1 MYRPRNA
8 IFAQPSFIFTSILR
22 LLLVILISQI
32 TISGLFAQSV
42 FHSEIVELAKAT
54 NSKFPFGVASGDPG
68 PDRVVLWTKV
78 FTENLAEAI
87 DVNWVIATDTTLKNV
102 VGGGSLAADS
112 SSAFTIQVDQQGL
125 QPATTYFYCFFSAT
139 DSSAI
144 GRTRTASAN
153 GESLRFI
160 VASCANYQMGYF
172 NAYGHIAKQ
181 TNIDAVLFLGDY
193 IYEYGTRSNA
203 IRPHIPSHEILT
215 LEDYRSRYAQ
225 YRLDSNLQEAH
236 RLHPFITIWDDH
248 EFANDSYQAGAQN
261 HQEEEADWEQR
272 KTNARRA
279 FFEWIPIKRQ
289 PGTDRLYRQLNYGNM
304 AELFMIDG
312 RVEGR
317 SQPLRNYKDSLRYD
331 TTRSML
337 GSQQREWLLDGIS
350 KSKARWRLLVNDVMF
365 APIDLGEMA
374 KERRFNM
381 DAWDGYAGERNLIF
395 DALERDS
402 VRNLIVVTGDIHTA
416 WALELTRNP
425 GDKKL
430 FNRSTGLGLLGA
442 EFVTPSISSPNLDE
456 MRGKLAASMAVSY
469 LKGLKHNR
477 HLRYANAKDHGY
489 MLVELTQDEVKATW
503 VFMKSVRTPT
513 QKIKRLNSWGLPYT
527 GNHLKRF
534 KPKL

>member
-1 MYRPRNA
+1 MIVLRPNVN
-8 IFAQPSFIFTSILR
+8 FAQLIFRFKMLLR
-22 LLLVILISQI
+22 FSLVILCVQT

-42 FHSEIVELAKAT
+42 FHPEIVEQVKAT
-54 NSKFPFGVASGDPG
+54 GSEFPFGVASGDPG
-68 PDRVVLWTKV
+68 PDRIVLWTKV
-78 FTENLAEAI
+78 FTENLADEI
-87 DVNWVIATDTTLKNV
+87 KTSWVIATDTTLKNV
-102 VGGGSLAADS
+102 VGQGSLVADS
-112 SSAFTIQVDQQGL
+112 TSAFTIQVDQQGL
-125 QPATTYFYCFFSAT
+125 EPATTYFYCFYTET

-144 GRTRTASAN
+144 GRTRTASVN
-153 GESLRFI
+153 GENLRFV
-160 VASCANYQMGYF
+160 VASCANFQMGYF

-181 TNIDAVLFLGDY
+181 KDIDAVLFLGDY

-215 LEDYRSRYAQ
+215 LKDYRSRYAQ

-248 EFANDSYQAGAQN
+248 EFANDSYVTGAQN
-261 HQEEEADWEQR
+261 HQKEEADWEQR
-272 KTNARRA
+272 KANGRQA

-289 PGTDRLYRQLNYGNM
+289 PGTSRLYRQLNYGNM

-317 SQPLRNYKDSLRYD
+317 SQPLEDYRDSLRYD
-331 TTRSML
+331 TARSML

-365 APIDLGEMA
+365 APIDLGGMA

-381 DAWDGYAGERNLIF
+381 DAWDGYVAERDLIF
-395 DALERDS
+395 DELERDS

-416 WALELTRNP
+416 WAMELTRNP
-425 GDKKL
+425 EDKKA
-430 FNRSTGLGLLGA
+430 FNRRTGLGLLGA

-456 MRGKLAASMAVSY
+456 MKGKLAANMAVSY

-477 HLRYANAKDHGY
+477 HLRFTNAKDHGY
-489 MLVELTQDEVKATW
+489 MLVELTRAAAKATW
-503 VFMKSVRTPT
+503 FFMKSVKEPT
-513 QKIKRLNSWGLPYT
+513 QKLKPRKSWALLLGGTRLERRRP
-527 GNHLKRF
+527 
-534 KPKL
+534 